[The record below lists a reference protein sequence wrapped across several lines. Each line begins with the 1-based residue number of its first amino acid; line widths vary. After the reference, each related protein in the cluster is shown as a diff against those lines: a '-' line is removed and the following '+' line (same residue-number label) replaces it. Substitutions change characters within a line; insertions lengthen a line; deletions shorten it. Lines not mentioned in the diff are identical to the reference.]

1 MLVAGF
7 SDFKKEQKQSNQ
19 IKDMKEHFKSVEF
32 APGKTL
38 SVETGRLAKLADGAM
53 MVKMGETMVLCTV
66 VSSKSAKPGQDFFPL
81 VVDLRESFTA
91 GGKFPGGFLKR
102 EGRPSDN
109 ETLASRLIDRSLRP
123 LFPSGYY
130 NDTQVICQV
139 FSSDGQNEADVL
151 GAFGA
156 SAAIHVSDIPYDGP
170 MAQVKVGRVD
180 GEFIIN
186 PTIDELKNSDMDMIV
201 AGTSSSVIM
210 IEGEMNQI
218 REHEMLEAI
227 KTAHASIVKLCQFQE
242 ELREEYGVAKREFEP
257 VKEDEDLQSK
267 VESAA
272 AAAIKEV
279 VGKGLG
285 KEDYNGQLRELRT
298 EIVEK
303 LTAEEGLEE
312 AGSEI
317 AKLFGK
323 IEKREL
329 RNMILTQK
337 RRIDGRSPEDIRDI
351 WTQVGYLPRVHG
363 SSIFSRG
370 ETQALVSVTLGTKRD
385 AQSIDTL
392 FHEEDK
398 LFMLHYNFP
407 PFSVGEAGFMRG
419 PGRREIGH
427 GHLAERALK
436 MVMPEFDDFGYVI
449 RVRSDILE
457 SNGSSSMASVC
468 GGSMAL
474 MDAGVPLPKPVAGIA
489 MGMIVGDDST
499 VVLSDIRG
507 EEDFMGDMD
516 FKTAG
521 TEDGITA
528 TQMDMK
534 VQGISF
540 EVLEQAL
547 EQARVGRLHILDK
560 MAETIS
566 EARDSLSKYAPQFL
580 RMTIDG
586 DSIGAVIGPGGKVI
600 QTLQKETDT
609 EIWIEEDEAGKGQIT
624 ISADSLDKAENAKKR
639 IQAIAGNLDEGAVY
653 LGTVKAIKEYG
664 AFVELVPGKE
674 GLLHISEINHSR
686 VNKVEDV
693 LSVGDQIEVKLLKVE
708 HGGKLRLSRKALL
721 PRPGEEE

>member
-1 MLVAGF
+1 
-7 SDFKKEQKQSNQ
+7 
-19 IKDMKEHFKSVEF
+19 MKENFKSIEF

-53 MVKMGETMVLCTV
+53 MVRMGDTMVLCTV
-66 VSSKSAKPGQDFFPL
+66 VSARSSKPGQDFFPL

-156 SAAIHVSDIPYDGP
+156 SAALHVSDIPYDGP
-170 MAQVKVGRVD
+170 MAQVKVGRID
-180 GEFIIN
+180 GSFVIN
-186 PTIDELKNSDMDMIV
+186 PTIDELKQSDMDMIV
-201 AGTSSSVIM
+201 AGTKSSVIM

-218 REHEMLEAI
+218 SEAEMLDAI
-227 KTAHASIVKLCQFQE
+227 KTAHTSIVKLCEFQE
-242 ELREEYGVAKREFEP
+242 ELRAECGVEKRAFEP
-257 VKEDEDLQSK
+257 VQENETLQEK
-267 VESAA
+267 VENRAA
-272 AAAIKEV
+272 KAVREIVAM
-279 VGKGLG
+279 GLG
-285 KEDYNGQLRELRT
+285 KEDYNGKLRELRDEVIK
-298 EIVEK
+298 EI
-303 LTAEEGLEE
+303 TGEEGLEE
-312 AGSEI
+312 SASDV
-317 AKLFGK
+317 AKFFGK

-329 RNMILTQK
+329 RQMILKNK
-337 RRIDGRSPEDIRDI
+337 RRIDGRSPEDIRSI
-351 WTQVGYLPRVHG
+351 WSQVGYLPRVHG
-363 SSIFSRG
+363 SSIFTRG
-370 ETQALVSVTLGTKRD
+370 ETQALVSITLGTKRD
-385 AQSIDTL
+385 AQSVDTL

-436 MVMPEFDDFGYVI
+436 MVLPDFEDFGYVI

-489 MGMIVGDDST
+489 MGMIVGEDET

-521 TEDGITA
+521 TADGITA

-540 EVLEQAL
+540 EVLEKAL
-547 EQARVGRLHILDK
+547 EQARVGRLHILEK

-566 EARDSLSKYAPQFL
+566 APREKLSDYAPQFL

-624 ISADSLDKAENAKKR
+624 ISADSLDKRKTQNAVFR
-639 IQAIAGNLDEGAVY
+639 L
-653 LGTVKAIKEYG
+653 L
-664 AFVELVPGKE
+664 LV
-674 GLLHISEINHSR
+674 I
-686 VNKVEDV
+686 
-693 LSVGDQIEVKLLKVE
+693 
-708 HGGKLRLSRKALL
+708 
-721 PRPGEEE
+721 